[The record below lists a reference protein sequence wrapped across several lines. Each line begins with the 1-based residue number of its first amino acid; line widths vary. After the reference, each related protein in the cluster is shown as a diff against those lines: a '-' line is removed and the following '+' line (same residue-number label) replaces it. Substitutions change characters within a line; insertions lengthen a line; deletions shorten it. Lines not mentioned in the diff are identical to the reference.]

1 MTKYTTRLRQGAN
14 IRLGITVIIAALA
27 AVFMAWPNY
36 QKLIKTH
43 ANIFELDSQIA
54 DSELELES
62 ERDQYRLLKAKYSI
76 RAETDQ
82 RIIATIL
89 PEKTEE
95 TKIIRELEKKAN
107 ELTGSDKSLVLESVN
122 FGKAT
127 SIKDV
132 DYLIL
137 PIKIKLLGTKEK
149 LMTFLRYL
157 EKTGN
162 INSDDDEATRLLD
175 VKDVSMKIKDR
186 GSKTEMTEEINVE
199 LAVNAYSLPSLE
211 EIAASNKAK

>member
-1 MTKYTTRLRQGAN
+1 MTKYTTRLRQGDN

-36 QKLIKTH
+36 QKLIETR
-43 ANIFELDSQIA
+43 ASIFESDEQIA

-62 ERDQYRLLKAKYSI
+62 ERDQYRLLKAEYSI

-107 ELTGSDKSLVLESVN
+107 
-122 FGKAT
+122 
-127 SIKDV
+127 
-132 DYLIL
+132 
-137 PIKIKLLGTKEK
+137 
-149 LMTFLRYL
+149 
-157 EKTGN
+157 
-162 INSDDDEATRLLD
+162 
-175 VKDVSMKIKDR
+175 
-186 GSKTEMTEEINVE
+186 
-199 LAVNAYSLPSLE
+199 
-211 EIAASNKAK
+211 